1 MDIVSKAILVCA
13 EECNTSWA
21 IVCCLMCSLRMHVV
35 CERVHA
41 AWTCTNFW
49 STTDAE
55 DNNMSRRGVMLGHVA
70 VIYLF
75 DRN

>member
-1 MDIVSKAILVCA
+1 
-13 EECNTSWA
+13 
-21 IVCCLMCSLRMHVV
+21 MCSLRMHVV

-55 DNNMSRRGVMLGHVA
+55 DNNMSRRGVMLGHVS

>member
-21 IVCCLMCSLRMHVV
+21 IVCCLMCSLRM
-35 CERVHA
+35 RVHA
-41 AWTCTNFW
+41 AWRCTNFW
-49 STTDAE
+49 RTTDAK
-55 DNNMSRRGVMLGHVA
+55 DNNVSRRGVMLGHVS